1 MLVSAGGVIGSLFR
15 YFLGVILP
23 SNAQGNLA
31 ANIIASAFAAHILVL
46 MERRGITSLRYF
58 LLPGF
63 CGGLGTFSAIT
74 YEAVVPDEGGFI
86 YLVLNLVLSFAAV
99 AISLPLSRKWIPQ
112 R

>member
-1 MLVSAGGVIGSLFR
+1 MGEV
-15 YFLGVILP
+15 LP
-23 SNAQGNLA
+23 NNTQGNLA

-74 YEAVVPDEGGFI
+74 YEAVAPGEGGYI
-86 YLVLNLVLSFAAV
+86 YLLLNVILSFTAV
-99 AISLPLSRKWIPQ
+99 AISLPLSQKLIRQ

>member
-1 MLVSAGGVIGSLFR
+1 
-15 YFLGVILP
+15 
-23 SNAQGNLA
+23 
-31 ANIIASAFAAHILVL
+31 

-74 YEAVVPDEGGFI
+74 YEAVVPSEGGYI
-86 YLVLNLVLSFAAV
+86 YLLLNVVLSFAAV
-99 AISLPLSRKWIPQ
+99 ALSISLSRKWIRQ

>member
-1 MLVSAGGVIGSLFR
+1 
-15 YFLGVILP
+15 VILP

-74 YEAVVPDEGGFI
+74 YEAVAPGEGGYI
-86 YLVLNLVLSFAAV
+86 YLLLNLLLSFAAV
-99 AISLPLSRKWIPQ
+99 ALSMALSRRWIRQ

>member
-1 MLVSAGGVIGSLFR
+1 LVSAGGVIGSLFR
-15 YFLGVILP
+15 YFLSVILP
-23 SNAQGNLA
+23 SNAQGNLT

-74 YEAVVPDEGGFI
+74 YEAVAPGEGGYS
-86 YLVLNLVLSFAAV
+86 YLLLNIVLSFAGV
-99 AISLPLSRKWIPQ
+99 AISLPLSRKWIRQ

>member
-31 ANIIASAFAAHILVL
+31 ANIFASAFAAFILVL

-63 CGGLGTFSAIT
+63 CGGLGTFSAVT

-99 AISLPLSRKWIPQ
+99 AFTLPLSRKWIPQ